1 MGLVEDAIAAFRA
14 GQTAG
19 AQALAEEALCAARQA
34 QDAAA
39 EVDALCMLARVALR
53 DEDLGRVA
61 DLAARARARGGGQ
74 LRLTRMP
81 IHLQAVAARM
91 GGDYAS
97 ARRLYQESIE
107 VNESLQ
113 EEQMV
118 AAECRNLAYVELH
131 DGRLERARSLF
142 LEAEDRSRRIGYQA
156 LVPYLLG
163 DAAVLA
169 LEDGHAARAAR
180 LAGAAAA
187 ALEAAG
193 QVPDPDDAAEQV
205 WLRGRLLGALS
216 EAETTALWQ
225 AGKKL
230 TPEKAIDLAARGR
243 HG

>member
-1 MGLVEDAIAAFRA
+1 MVEDAIAAFRA
-14 GQTAG
+14 GQTG
-19 AQALAEEALCAARQA
+19 RAQGLAEEALAAARQA
-34 QDAAA
+34 RDAAA

-53 DEDLGRVA
+53 ESDLDRVA

-74 LRLTRMP
+74 PRLIRMAV
-81 IHLQAVAARM
+81 HMQAVAARM
-91 GGDYAS
+91 RRDYAS

-113 EEQMV
+113 EERMV

-142 LEAEDRSRRIGYQA
+142 LEAGARSRRVGYQA
-156 LVPYLLG
+156 LVPYLIG

-169 LEDGHAARAAR
+169 LEDGDAARAAR

-187 ALEAAG
+187 AFEAAG
-193 QVPDPDDAAEQV
+193 QVPDPDDAGEQA
-205 WLRGRLLGALS
+205 WLRARLAGALG
-216 EAETTALWQ
+216 EPETTASWE
-225 AGKKL
+225 AGTKL
-230 TPEKAIDLAARGR
+230 TAGQALDLAARGR